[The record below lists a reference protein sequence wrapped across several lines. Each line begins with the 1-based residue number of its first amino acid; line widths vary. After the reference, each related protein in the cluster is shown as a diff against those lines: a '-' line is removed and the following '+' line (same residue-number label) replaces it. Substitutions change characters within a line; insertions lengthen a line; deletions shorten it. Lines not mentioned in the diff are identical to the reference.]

1 MIEES
6 LYLLNN
12 TESDEEMDG
21 RDEKLKLSNRST
33 EDSIAVKRKLCFR
46 NQAGVI
52 RSILGV
58 VNKQKVSGKY
68 RRLNFRNS
76 SGIIAKTIMM
86 KQK

>member
-46 NQAGVI
+46 N
-52 RSILGV
+52 
-58 VNKQKVSGKY
+58 
-68 RRLNFRNS
+68 
-76 SGIIAKTIMM
+76 
-86 KQK
+86 